1 MKVCMISRFGELIS
15 EQEVSRFQSLKWKG
29 HAWGRNIFSA
39 PLSPAEPCH
48 GAVVFKQFPGVQE
61 ENSKTS
67 IYPYWV
73 HSLKLSISC
82 AVLWR
87 VERICYREEEKAG
100 GCNRMGRTGD
110 VEKLRTWR
118 SPFSSDIGNVLA
130 IWEDSG
136 EIAGRTLTAAG
147 QLLCDRCWVMCYLLL
162 FYHCTCNLHMHL
174 YFIFI
179 YYPFSEYLIW
189 SSQAA

>member
-1 MKVCMISRFGELIS
+1 MSLFIEDGNFHIGNGTISSGSVVGVEQCKETYFLTQKVNQPTGSIGGELGGGEVELHSRGELQLNTPQKVPGSKWNYKRLENSLSIFFVFLILKTMKVCMISRFGELIS

-29 HAWGRNIFSA
+29 HGWGRNIFSA

-87 VERICYREEEKAG
+87 VERIR
-100 GCNRMGRTGD
+100 
-110 VEKLRTWR
+110 
-118 SPFSSDIGNVLA
+118 
-130 IWEDSG
+130 
-136 EIAGRTLTAAG
+136 
-147 QLLCDRCWVMCYLLL
+147 
-162 FYHCTCNLHMHL
+162 
-174 YFIFI
+174 
-179 YYPFSEYLIW
+179 
-189 SSQAA
+189 